1 MTFSIEPAGYKCVF
15 IEIDGLTVEVKG
27 HHGLLTVT
35 PVNQDGEK
43 IELKKTRIYQ
53 GGVYHD
59 SNDEYKRTP
68 EIKTEMGKIS
78 QIIFH
83 SEDLEK

>member
-15 IEIDGLTVEVKG
+15 IKIDGLTVEVKG

-43 IELKKTRIYQ
+43 IALKKTRIYQ
-53 GGVYHD
+53 GGVWT
-59 SNDEYKRTP
+59 DENSRSQ
-68 EIKTEMGKIS
+68 EIRTEMQKIS
-78 QIIFH
+78 EVIFY
-83 SEDLEK
+83 SEDVKQ